1 MFTKWFAPN
10 WSGKIFVIRKIKTTV
25 PWTYVINNLN
35 SKEIIGT
42 CYEKELQSTNKKEF
56 RIEKVVK
63 EKRKWAICQMQRTEL
78 RIGIK
83 HYQLKNNLIKLD
95 HI

>member
-10 WSGKIFVIRKIKTTV
+10 WSEKIFVIRKIKTTV

-42 CYEKELQSTNKKEF
+42 FYEKELQSTNKTEF

-63 EKRKWAICQMQRTEL
+63 KKGNEL
-78 RIGIK
+78 YVKCKG
-83 HYQLKNNLIKLD
+83 LN
-95 HI
+95 

>member
-10 WSGKIFVIRKIKTTV
+10 WSEKIFVIRKIKTTV

-42 CYEKELQSTNKKEF
+42 FYEKELQSTNKTGF

-63 EKRKWAICQMQRTEL
+63 KKGNEL
-78 RIGIK
+78 YVKCKG
-83 HYQLKNNLIKLD
+83 LN
-95 HI
+95 